1 MRRPSRSRPR
11 NQRLSLFALLLIG
24 GTLLLACRG
33 DVTPGAVHVSKLDG
47 DIGPVTADFVDRS
60 LDRAEEHEATLW
72 VLELDTPGGLISATD
87 DIVQR
92 IEAATVPVAVFVSP
106 LGARAASA
114 GTFIT
119 MSAHIAAMA
128 PNTQIGAAHPVA
140 GGGEEIEGSLGEKI
154 TNDAAADIRGIAD
167 LRGRNAEWAEQ
178 AVRESVSVTGAEAVD
193 LNVVD
198 LVAVDLADLLAQI
211 DRREIELRPGG
222 TRVTIHTAGA
232 VIERTDMSFLENV
245 LDFIADPNIA
255 FLLISL
261 GGLAIFIEIVSPGLI
276 GPGVFG
282 VIMMILAFFSVGALE
297 TEPAGIALVVL
308 AFILLAVEVF
318 FVPGFGF
325 FGIGG
330 IIALL
335 VGGLILFSDAPT
347 EPEFSIWVLV
357 GVAAFVGAVF
367 FGLWALILNERRKT
381 GRDFTVE
388 HRMLGKRG
396 RTRSVLDPNGIALVD
411 SEMWTARSAGGRIG
425 ELVEIEVID
434 VDGLCLVVEAVEQAV
449 TPLTEALGDAPPR
462 SS

>member
-1 MRRPSRSRPR
+1 M
-11 NQRLSLFALLLIG
+11 LLIG

-33 DVTPGAVHVSKLDG
+33 DVTPGAVHVSELDG
-47 DIGPVTADFVDRS
+47 IIGPVTAGFLDRA
-60 LDRAEEHEATLW
+60 LDRAEEQGATLW

-92 IEAATVPVAVFVSP
+92 IEASTVPVAVYVSP

-178 AVRESVSVTGAEAVD
+178 AVRESVSVTGAEAVEI
-193 LNVVD
+193 NVVD
-198 LVAVDLADLLAQI
+198 LVAVNLSDLLAQV
-211 DRREIELRPGG
+211 DGWEVELTPGG
-222 TRVTIHTAGA
+222 EAVTIHSAGA
-232 VIERTDMSFLENV
+232 EIERTDMTFLENV

-261 GGLAIFIEIVSPGLI
+261 GGLAIFIEILSPGLI

-282 VIMMILAFFSVGALE
+282 VIMLILAFFSVGALE
-297 TEPAGIALVVL
+297 TEPAGIALVLL
-308 AFILLAVEVF
+308 AFILLGVEVF

-347 EPEFSIWVLV
+347 EPELSIWVLV

-367 FGLWALILNERRKT
+367 FGLWALVLGERRKT
-381 GRDFTVE
+381 GRDFSTA

-396 RTRSVLDPNGIALVD
+396 RTRSVLDPEGTALVN
-411 SEMWTARSAGGRIG
+411 SELWTARSAAGRID
-425 ELVEIEVID
+425 ERVEIEVVD
-434 VDGLCLVVEAVEQAV
+434 LDGLCLIVEAVEAV
-449 TPLTEALGDAPPR
+449 APSPTETLGDAPPG
-462 SS
+462 SP